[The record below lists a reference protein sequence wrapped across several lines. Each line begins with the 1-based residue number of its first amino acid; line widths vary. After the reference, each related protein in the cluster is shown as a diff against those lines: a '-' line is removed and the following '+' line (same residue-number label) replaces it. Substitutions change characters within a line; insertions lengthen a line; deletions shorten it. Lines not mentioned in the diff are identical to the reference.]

1 MENDTRHPSTLP
13 STSMEKSPANASN
26 KYARRIMISA
36 MARSAVPA
44 TVKMPRKLV
53 EELYDASVKF
63 ASVIESL
70 EVVMDKKTMR
80 RIKTSRGQ
88 YSKGQYVVAN
98 GPTEIRKA
106 LSS

>member
-1 MENDTRHPSTLP
+1 
-13 STSMEKSPANASN
+13 
-26 KYARRIMISA
+26 
-36 MARSAVPA
+36 
-44 TVKMPRKLV
+44 MPRKLV
-53 EELYDASVKF
+53 EELYDASIKF

-98 GPTEIRKA
+98 GPAEIRKA

>member
-1 MENDTRHPSTLP
+1 
-13 STSMEKSPANASN
+13 
-26 KYARRIMISA
+26 MISA
-36 MARSAVPA
+36 MARPVVPD

-63 ASVIESL
+63 ASVIETL

-80 RIKTSRGQ
+80 RIKTSRAQ
-88 YSKGQYVVAN
+88 YSRGQYVIAK
-98 GPTEIRKA
+98 GPAEIRKA